1 MEHSTI
7 AAIATPP
14 GRGGIGIIRISGKD
28 ATHILSSI
36 FRRTEKGF
44 PSEKN
49 FYLEGLVSHR
59 LYVGRVIDPHNG
71 QTVDEVL
78 ATVMKAPRT
87 YTREDVVEIQ
97 SHSGFVVL
105 NSILKLVLD
114 AGAVLAQAGEFT
126 KRAFLN
132 GRIDLTQAEA
142 VVDIINAKTTKSLE
156 IASNQ
161 LQGNLGKK
169 ITEIRETLRSTL
181 AGLEAAIDFP
191 EDIEDEGLGFQR
203 YANAL
208 ERDVV
213 KPLENLHRG
222 YRENVYFRDGIR
234 MVVVG
239 RPNVGKSSLL
249 NRLLEMDR
257 AIVAETPGTTRDT
270 IEEMINIE
278 GLPVIIVDTAGLHET
293 DLEIEKIG
301 IERTRRSIDRADI
314 VLFVVDLNQPIT
326 NDDLKIYSEIEN
338 RAHIVVLNKSD
349 LKQNMTTPSEWE
361 NSTHIKISVLKNQR
375 IDQLKKT
382 IFSIGTHGE
391 GGPGSDT
398 AVPNTR
404 HAGAMKN
411 AIGFVTHAVTGL
423 RTGVPMDFAA
433 LDLEDAL
440 RQTDEILGLRYGA
453 DVLDIIFSQF
463 CIGK

>member
-1 MEHSTI
+1 
-7 AAIATPP
+7 
-14 GRGGIGIIRISGKD
+14 
-28 ATHILSSI
+28 
-36 FRRTEKGF
+36 
-44 PSEKN
+44 
-49 FYLEGLVSHR
+49 
-59 LYVGRVIDPHNG
+59 
-71 QTVDEVL
+71 
-78 ATVMKAPRT
+78 
-87 YTREDVVEIQ
+87 
-97 SHSGFVVL
+97 
-105 NSILKLVLD
+105 
-114 AGAVLAQAGEFT
+114 
-126 KRAFLN
+126 
-132 GRIDLTQAEA
+132 
-142 VVDIINAKTTKSLE
+142 
-156 IASNQ
+156 
-161 LQGNLGKK
+161 
-169 ITEIRETLRSTL
+169 L

-382 IFSIGTHGE
+382 IFFDAVLKKKIASGIIPFSIGLELGE
-391 GGPGSDT
+391 MEQATANAFSQIIEALHPTLNQQKENIRLSKEISRLNNVPISEVINEYIIDDAMSDT
-398 AVPNTR
+398 ELDRNQKIKKIRRKLKQIRFPEIVRFESNYFTCLKRLILPESIHLNPPADFEGRNYSMHLHFQNLSQFKAVNDVLNELKDHP
-404 HAGAMKN
+404 
-411 AIGFVTHAVTGL
+411 
-423 RTGVPMDFAA
+423 DFAKIIEKEF
-433 LDLEDAL
+433 EDN
-440 RQTDEILGLRYGA
+440 
-453 DVLDIIFSQF
+453 
-463 CIGK
+463 